1 MSMSR
6 TVVTVLAL
14 ITTLPASAQ
23 TPDSLETYQRLT
35 SVEPQCARPSSGRE
49 IIVCGNRRADRWRV
63 PYIGY
68 DAGDPRR
75 ETVEGERKRVSAA
88 PKVPCGQ
95 GAIIADCGG
104 GVGIKASVGLGTN
117 GGQLRLRPLAP

>member
-6 TVVTVLAL
+6 IVVAAMAL
-14 ITTLPASAQ
+14 FAAFPVSAKPA
-23 TPDSLETYQRLT
+23 DSLETYQQLT
-35 SVEPQCARPSSGRE
+35 SVEPRCARPASDRE
-49 IIVCGNRRADRWRV
+49 IMVCGNRRADRWRV

-68 DAGDPRR
+68 DMGDPRG
-75 ETVEGERKRVSAA
+75 EGVEGERKRVSAA

-95 GAIIADCGG
+95 GAIIANCGG
-104 GVGIKASVGLGTN
+104 GVGVKVSTSFGAS